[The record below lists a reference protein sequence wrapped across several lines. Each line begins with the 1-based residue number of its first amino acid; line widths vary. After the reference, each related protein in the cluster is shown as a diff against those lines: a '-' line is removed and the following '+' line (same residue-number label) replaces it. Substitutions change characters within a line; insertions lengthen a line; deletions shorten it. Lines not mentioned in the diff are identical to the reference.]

1 MGYLDNI
8 INLENKLYD
17 SLQNDEQDKFEELL
31 KVRET
36 LYIGFAEES
45 PDQFKNYIES
55 DMFKGFTEKI
65 NNLYDLKKESIMNE
79 MKELALSKKA
89 ADEYMSNSGV
99 IKGMFSKSV

>member
-1 MGYLDNI
+1 MSYLDEAI
-8 INLENKLYD
+8 KLEEKLYH
-17 SLQNDEQDKFEELL
+17 SLKNDETDKFEELL

-36 LYIGFAEES
+36 LYIGFAEGS

-55 DMFKGFTEKI
+55 DIKGFTEKI

-79 MKELALSKKA
+79 MKELALSRKA

-99 IKGMFSKSV
+99 IQGVFSKSV

>member
-1 MGYLDNI
+1 MSYLDEAI
-8 INLENKLYD
+8 KLEEKLYH
-17 SLQNDEQDKFEELL
+17 SLKNDETDKFEELL

-36 LYIGFAEES
+36 LYTGFAEEC

-79 MKELALSKKA
+79 MKELALSRKA